1 MYIDYSNWA
10 EKEISLNSLNLDLN
24 NPRLNYG
31 DVVLTQSGIIAFL
44 IENENVFELAKEISE
59 KGYFVGESPII
70 CEEKNKKVVLE
81 GNRRTAALK
90 VLQAPNKYLTKRRAE
105 IIKENIIKNNI
116 DVNKKIKCFISPNRL
131 MANPIIYNR
140 HKGDSLKKWK
150 TGNQYSFL
158 ADMIYRDGL
167 TLEEISDSLG
177 LSSSQTIEPLKAI
190 NLFLEGKKIL
200 EQKNISVS
208 VKDFEFTNLE
218 RFYKDAEGKEFL
230 GIDFNEETGELI
242 VDIPD
247 EEFQKR
253 CAYIFEQILN
263 TTAFSREF
271 GNKEQ
276 KKTYIENLNKNS
288 EFDFTVEK
296 KLHNTKSVSSEKK
309 AHNDTLKNSISTT
322 AKSNKNLSSVHNFY
336 YIQSEEELN
345 FNDEKID
352 TLFQELKT
360 LQKNKAYSFAI
371 LLRTYL
377 EQLLFLY
384 LTRKKLFENVGQT
397 VRIKKEDYNLKKVE
411 NLESYLNKNYDLEFN
426 LDKDAV
432 LGLLGFKIKAEF
444 DNSSLGTMLEYTIN
458 FILKDLSSSNEF
470 RNQKNYLNSVKDGLD
485 LAVHNIDF
493 VIDKAHNIRAWKT
506 LFKFFKAIETDLSN
520 LDLEEVA
527 E

>member
-1 MYIDYSNWA
+1 MYIDYLTWP
-10 EKEISLNSLNLDLN
+10 EKEFSLNSLNLDLN

-31 DVVLTQSGIIAFL
+31 DVVLTQSGIITFL

-90 VLQAPNKYLTKRRAE
+90 ILQAPDKYLTKKRAE
-105 IIKENIIKNNI
+105 ILKANIAKNNI
-116 DVNKKIKCFISPNRL
+116 DINKKINCFISPNRL
-131 MANPIIYNR
+131 MANPLIYNR

-167 TLEEISDSLG
+167 TLDEISDSLG

-190 NLFLEGKKIL
+190 NLFLEGKKLL
-200 EQKNISVS
+200 EQKNISIS

-230 GIDFNEETGELI
+230 GIDFNDETGELI
-242 VDIPD
+242 VNIPD
-247 EEFQKR
+247 HEFQKR
-253 CAYIFEQILN
+253 CTYIFEQILN
-263 TTAFSREF
+263 TKAFSREF
-271 GNKEQ
+271 GNKEE
-276 KKTYIENLNKNS
+276 KKVYIENLNKNPD
-288 EFDFTVEK
+288 FDFTVEN
-296 KLHNTKSVSSEKK
+296 KLQNTKSVSSEKK
-309 AHNDTLKNSISTT
+309 AQNDGLKTPSTT
-322 AKSNKNLSSVHNFY
+322 ITKPHKNVAAVNNFY
-336 YIQSEEELN
+336 YIQPEDDLN

-352 TLFQELKT
+352 TLFLELKT

-384 LTRKKLFENVGQT
+384 LTRKELFDNVGLAEKT
-397 VRIKKEDYNLKKVE
+397 KKDTNNLKKVK
-411 NLESYLNKNYDLEFN
+411 NLETYLKNNNGLQTD

-432 LGLLGFKIKAEF
+432 LGLLGFKTKGEF
-444 DNSSLGTMLEYTIN
+444 DGASLGIMLDYTIN
-458 FILKDLSSSNEF
+458 HKLRDLLSSSDF
-470 RNQKNYLNSVKDGLD
+470 RNQKNYLTSVKDGLD
-485 LAVHNIDF
+485 LAVHNINF
-493 VIDKAHNIRAWKT
+493 VIDKGHNIRAWKT
-506 LFKFFKAIETDLSN
+506 LLKFFKVLEADLNN
-520 LDLEEVA
+520 LDLEEIA

>member
-1 MYIDYSNWA
+1 MYIDYSNWPQ
-10 EKEISLNSLNLDLN
+10 KEFSLNSLYLDLN

-31 DVVLTQSGIIAFL
+31 DVVLTQSGIINFL
-44 IENENVFELAKEISE
+44 IENESVYELAKEISE

-70 CEEKNKKVVLE
+70 CEENNKKIVLE

-90 VLQAPNKYLTKRRAE
+90 ILQDPTKYLTKKRAE
-105 IIKENIIKNNI
+105 ILKENISKNNI
-116 DVNKKIKCFISPNRL
+116 DVTKKIGCFISPNRL
-131 MANPIIYNR
+131 MANPLIYNR

-177 LSSSQTIEPLKAI
+177 LSGTQTIEPLKAI

-200 EQKNISVS
+200 EQKNISIS

-218 RFYKDAEGKEFL
+218 RFYKDADGKEFL
-230 GIDFNEETGELI
+230 GIDFNSETGELI
-242 VDIPD
+242 INIPD

-253 CAYIFEQILN
+253 CTYIFEQIIN
-263 TTAFSREF
+263 TNAFSRDF

-276 KKTYIENLNKNS
+276 KKAYIENLNRNPD
-288 EFDFTVEK
+288 FDFTVENQ
-296 KLHNTKSVSSEKK
+296 LQNTKSVSSEKK
-309 AHNDTLKNSISTT
+309 IENESLKKIPTPKVNRNITSAS
-322 AKSNKNLSSVHNFY
+322 NFY
-336 YIQSEEELN
+336 YIDPEETLY

-352 TLFQELKT
+352 TLFNELKT
-360 LQKNKAYSFAI
+360 LPKGKAYSFAI

-384 LTRKKLFENVGQT
+384 LTRKQLFDNIGQT
-397 VRIKKEDYNLKKVE
+397 VRQKKEEHNLKK
-411 NLESYLNKNYDLEFN
+411 LEHLEAYLKNNHSLQTD
-426 LDKDAV
+426 LDKNAV
-432 LGLLGFKIKAEF
+432 SGLLGFKTREEF

-458 FILKDLSSSNEF
+458 HKLTSLLSKNEF
-470 RNQKNYLNSVKDGLD
+470 RNEKNYLTSVKDGLD

-493 VIDKAHNIRAWKT
+493 VIDKGHNIRAWKT
-506 LFKFFKAIETDLSN
+506 LLKFFKALESDLNYTDI
-520 LDLEEVA
+520 EEVA

>member
-1 MYIDYSNWA
+1 MYIDYSNWQQ
-10 EKEISLNSLNLDLN
+10 KDFSLNSLYLDLN

-31 DVVLTQSGIIAFL
+31 DVVLTQSGIITFL
-44 IENENVFELAKEISE
+44 IENESVFELAKEISE

-70 CEEKNKKVVLE
+70 CEENNKKIVLE

-90 VLQAPNKYLTKRRAE
+90 ILQDPTKYLTKKRAE
-105 IIKENIIKNNI
+105 ILKENITKNNI
-116 DVNKKIKCFISPNRL
+116 DVTKKINCFISPNRL
-131 MANPIIYNR
+131 MANPLIYNR

-167 TLEEISDSLG
+167 TLEEISNSLG

-200 EQKNISVS
+200 EEKNISIS

-230 GIDFNEETGELI
+230 GIDFNNVTGELI
-242 VDIPD
+242 INIPD
-247 EEFQKR
+247 EEFRKR
-253 CAYIFEQILN
+253 CTYIFEQILN
-263 TTAFSREF
+263 TTAFSRDF

-276 KKTYIENLNKNS
+276 KKAYIESLNKNPN
-288 EFDFTVEK
+288 FDFTVETQ
-296 KLHNTKSVSSEKK
+296 LQNTKSFSAEKKIENESLKKVLNTKPNKNVSS
-309 AHNDTLKNSISTT
+309 A
-322 AKSNKNLSSVHNFY
+322 ANFY
-336 YIQSEEELN
+336 YIDQEETLF

-352 TLFQELKT
+352 TLFIELKT
-360 LQKNKAYSFAI
+360 LSKGKAYSFAI

-384 LTRKKLFENVGQT
+384 LTRKQLFDNVGQA
-397 VRIKKEDYNLKKVE
+397 VRTKKEAYNSKRIE
-411 NLESYLNKNYDLEFN
+411 NLESYLKNNHDMQIDLNKD
-426 LDKDAV
+426 V
-432 LGLLGFKIKAEF
+432 VSGLLGFKVKEEF

-458 FILKDLSSSNEF
+458 HKLTDLLSKSEF
-470 RNQKNYLNSVKDGLD
+470 RNQKNYLTSVKDGLD

-493 VIDKAHNIRAWKT
+493 VIDKGHNIRAWKT
-506 LFKFFKAIETDLSN
+506 LLKFFKALESDLNN
-520 LDLEEVA
+520 LDLEEA
-527 E
+527 SE